1 MCCFEM
7 RVEMDTLVSLGIGS
21 YLMRPRTVARSRHG
35 RRLHALCRA
44 DCDSGRRV
52 GCLIIRPSIPLLCP
66 RSPAVSRDIHIP
78 FSPNPLAPGSL
89 YQAVWLHTATL
100 PVPRCRAYTLA
111 SPYSTFSFSCFQ
123 HSINGQMGSSAGVP
137 QPQCT
142 CKCRGMVRPGTS
154 ASAEVTTLMAAGV
167 LGLA

>member
-21 YLMRPRTVARSRHG
+21 YLMRPRTVACSRHG

-52 GCLIIRPSIPLLCP
+52 GCLIIRLSIPLLSP

-89 YQAVWLHTATL
+89 YQAVWLQRPSLCHDAVHIL
-100 PVPRCRAYTLA
+100 YA
-111 SPYSTFSFSCFQ
+111 SPYSTFSCLLLFPALYQRSDGIQ
-123 HSINGQMGSSAGVP
+123 RGGPTATMYLQMSRDGPSWN
-137 QPQCT
+137 Q
-142 CKCRGMVRPGTS
+142 R
-154 ASAEVTTLMAAGV
+154 
-167 LGLA
+167 